1 MEGTN
6 KITLEGVLA
15 GFDAMLAKS
24 AAEFDRKLEQSRAAF
39 DLKMQESR
47 VAFDLEMQESRAD
60 FDLKMQDLRES
71 QAETDKEIKQV
82 NKQIGGMG
90 NSQGKAT
97 TELFFNSLKY
107 GSKKMF
113 GEAFDD
119 VFKEE
124 SRQTNKGF
132 EDEYDILLFNGQAVC
147 IVEVKYKADSNDVPQ
162 VLRKEK
168 TFRANFP
175 EHNHKRLY
183 LALASSS
190 FHPLT
195 EKACKEHGIAIM
207 KQVGDTVAIYDEN
220 LKTF

>member
-1 MEGTN
+1 MDSKNE
-6 KITLEGVLA
+6 ITLESVLA

-24 AAEFDRKLEQSRAAF
+24 AVEFDRKLEQSQAISA
-39 DLKMQESR
+39 M
-47 VAFDLEMQESRAD
+47 EMQ
-60 FDLKMQDLRES
+60 KIREL
-71 QAETDKEIKQV
+71 QTETAKEIKQV

-90 NSQGKAT
+90 NNQGAAA
-97 TELFFNSLKY
+97 TELFYNSLKY
-107 GSKKMF
+107 GQRKMF
-113 GEAFDD
+113 GEKFDD

-124 SRQTNKGF
+124 SRQTKKGF

-147 IVEVKYKADSNDVPQ
+147 IVEVKYKADSNDIQQ

-175 EHNHKRLY
+175 EHKHKKLY
-183 LALASSS
+183 LALAGRS

-195 EKACKEHGIAIM
+195 EKACKENGIAIM